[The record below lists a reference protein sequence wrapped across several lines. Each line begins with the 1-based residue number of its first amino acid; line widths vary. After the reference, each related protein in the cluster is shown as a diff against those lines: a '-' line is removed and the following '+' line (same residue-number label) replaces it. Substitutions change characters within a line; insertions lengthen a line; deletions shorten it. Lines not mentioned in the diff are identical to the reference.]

1 MFEISYRK
9 KGDVGMV
16 LGFVGLGT
24 MALAGIG
31 VWLGGRGMKE
41 REKNYITCKV
51 GIGINLTAFLGLTA
65 IFIRGVIR

>member
-1 MFEISYRK
+1 
-9 KGDVGMV
+9 
-16 LGFVGLGT
+16 